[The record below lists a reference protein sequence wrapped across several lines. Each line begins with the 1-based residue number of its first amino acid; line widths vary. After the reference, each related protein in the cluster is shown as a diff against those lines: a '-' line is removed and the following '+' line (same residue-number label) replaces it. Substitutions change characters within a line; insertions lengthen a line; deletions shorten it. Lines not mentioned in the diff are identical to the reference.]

1 MTMVGN
7 EEVGR
12 AFGEFVRAQRKLAR
26 ISQRELAKVTG
37 VSDSYIS
44 QLERG
49 QYRPSAAVLNAIAHA
64 FATPPEKLYA
74 QWGLLDEPA
83 DTPDVEQAI
92 RNDPSLSAQN
102 KATLLTLY
110 RALQDQGQSGAPGE

>member
-1 MTMVGN
+1 MVVN
-7 EEVGR
+7 EDVAR

-26 ISQRELAKVTG
+26 ISQRELARATG

-49 QYRPSAAVLNAIAHA
+49 QYRPSASVLNAIAHA

-83 DTPDVEQAI
+83 DTPSVEQAI
-92 RNDPSLSAQN
+92 RHDPTLSAQN
-102 KATLLTLY
+102 KTTLLTVY
-110 RALQDQGQSGAPGE
+110 RALRDEVEPDATEQ